1 MAKLSNLDI
10 ECMMNDFNKG
20 LDVTLSGEEL
30 EEMLYEIRDVRS
42 NGHYDGMGLVYV
54 KTDISGERLLNDK
67 GEYIEY

>member
-30 EEMLYEIRDVRS
+30 EEILCEIRDVRS
-42 NGHYDGMGLVYV
+42 NGHYDGVGLVYI
-54 KTDISGERLLNDK
+54 KTDINGTRLLDTN